1 MGKEISTLGDIEIE
15 KKKKATMKVPFFRKS
30 RDWDSIRIKQD
41 FFGEKN
47 YKNINGYLYND
58 YKVKSLHIMLPKT
71 RAYVKS
77 YDWQTKWMY
86 FKLSGWKWLLNRK
99 M

>member
-15 KKKKATMKVPFFRKS
+15 KKKKKPPEKS
-30 RDWDSIRIKQD
+30 N
-41 FFGEKN
+41 FLEKLEIEIVLGSN
-47 YKNINGYLYND
+47 KISLVKKSYKNINGYLYND

-77 YDWQTKWMY
+77 YD
-86 FKLSGWKWLLNRK
+86 
-99 M
+99 

>member
-1 MGKEISTLGDIEIE
+1 MPPWKFHFLEKVEIEIGLGSN
-15 KKKKATMKVPFFRKS
+15 KIS
-30 RDWDSIRIKQD
+30 L
-41 FFGEKN
+41 GEKN

-58 YKVKSLHIMLPKT
+58 YKVKSLHIMLRKT
-71 RAYVKS
+71 RAYLKS